1 MKENFT
7 FQGTGRKTGY
17 SNHTHNRS
25 RLYPRPL
32 FQRLSPIIKVK
43 ANVAPN
49 DMAVI
54 LFLPAHQCHLPNK
67 RTAYWLWSAS
77 EAR

>member
-1 MKENFT
+1 MNYASYN
-7 FQGTGRKTGY
+7 GY
-17 SNHTHNRS
+17 IKK
-25 RLYPRPL
+25 LL
-32 FQRLSPIIKVK
+32 GLIFILSDDFSMFK

-54 LFLPAHQCHLPNK
+54 LFLTAHQCHLPNK